1 MNFKYSVIVFLLL
14 FSYSFSQNINIEVKE
29 ANGTPISEVNVQL
42 LKNEKILNFQKTND
56 KGICTFLLSEKGTF
70 SLKFTSLL
78 YKTKLVEINT
88 NEKNDFEVVLESQV
102 KTIPTIEIKARPK
115 IASAKED
122 TIAFNLKAVRDG
134 TERTTE
140 DLIKKLP
147 GLNINENGKVTYKGK
162 SIGQVLIEGNEF
174 FGKNHKMAT
183 QNISADMV
191 ESIDLWQN
199 YTTINGNR
207 STALNLKL
215 KEEYKG
221 KITGNIEANYGTK
234 NSYLGHANL
243 FRLGKLGNLALI
255 ADANNIAKD
264 PISFMDFYEMNTQED
279 IDNADNN
286 SNIDIPTFLNNDGK
300 VKSKDNQFGALQYS
314 KSKNNFSITAFSI
327 FNNAHLDKFST
338 SKRTVFEGQSK
349 DFNFYEQRTE
359 NNKGFLG
366 TTQIK
371 MKKSFADESFLY
383 YNFGY
388 NPTQDDFNQNVDRYA
403 PVNANFYAI
412 NNTVKNNGISNFLS
426 WNKQLNN
433 SKIIFAFSQLNEDY
447 SGGLNIL
454 SNNNLFLTGNT
465 SLFQQYDVNSNR
477 YGLDFYLKNKNS
489 FVNVNL
495 HSGFSYKN
503 EQSELTEFVSQ
514 ANENRTLKTYH
525 YINDLNVYRQLDKF
539 DLSASL
545 SSHFLNI
552 NELEKHYFE
561 KRLRFQYSPASK
573 GNTEISFEYN
583 SKYKLPTLKLLQY
596 NPLYTKGLYFNQN
609 VNLTPGLL
617 SNTDSYKL
625 TFHRA
630 YLEKG
635 SSMFLMLMYDKTQP
649 SYTTN
654 TTNYGT
660 FSGMENTIGKYND
673 RFIFLFAGDRR
684 INKNYILKTK
694 FTSALNRNVNFISDN
709 ENISSVQNFELSQKL
724 STNFKN
730 KPLQFDLG
738 YTFTKSI
745 FEQSFYDTTS
755 KQDNIK
761 LSFGVRANIKK
772 EWIGNILGEYL
783 IQKTGETTLRNFLIG
798 GQISYRK
805 EKSNFE
811 YNLQFN
817 NILNLNSF
825 QYINSYTSQLG
836 IDEISTT
843 ALRGYIMA
851 GLKFNF

>member
-1 MNFKYSVIVFLLL
+1 MNFKFSIIIILFF

-29 ANGTPISEVNVQL
+29 ANGNPISEVNVQL
-42 LKNEKILNFQKTND
+42 LKHEKTLDFQKTND
-56 KGICTFLLSEKGTF
+56 KGVCNFQPSQKGNF
-70 SLKFTSLL
+70 SLKFSSLL
-78 YKTKLVEINT
+78 YKTKIVEINT
-88 NEKNDFEVVLESQV
+88 NEKNDFGIVLESQV

-147 GLNINENGKVTYKGK
+147 GLNINENGKVTYRGK
-162 SIGQVLIEGNEF
+162 SVGQVLVEGNEF

-183 QNISADMV
+183 QNISANMV

-221 KITGNIEANYGTK
+221 KITGNIEGNYGTN

-243 FRLGKLGNLALI
+243 FRIGKLGNVALI

-279 IDNADNN
+279 IDNSDSS
-286 SNIDIPTFLNNDGK
+286 SNVDIPTFLNNDGK
-300 VKSKDNQFGALQYS
+300 VESKDNQFGALQYS
-314 KSKNNFSITAFSI
+314 KSKKNFSITAFSI
-327 FNNAHLDKFST
+327 FNNAQLNKFST
-338 SKRTVFEGQSK
+338 SKRTVFEGQSM

-359 NNKGFLG
+359 SNRGFLG

-371 MKKSFADESFLY
+371 MKKTFADDSFLY

-388 NPTQDDFNQNVDRYA
+388 NPTQDNFNQNIDRYSTDI
-403 PVNANFYAI
+403 NFYTI

-426 WNKQLNN
+426 WNKQLNS
-433 SKIIFAFSQLNEDY
+433 SKIIFAFNQMNEDY
-447 SGGLNIL
+447 SGNLNIL
-454 SNNNLFLTGNT
+454 SNNNLFLTDNN
-465 SLFQQYDVNSNR
+465 SLFQQYDVNSKR
-477 YGLDFYLKNKNS
+477 YGLDFYLKNKNKL
-489 FVNVNL
+489 VNFNL

-503 EQSELTEFVSQ
+503 EKSELTELISQ

-525 YINDLNVYRQLDKF
+525 YINDLNMYKQFGKF
-539 DLSASL
+539 ELSASL

-552 NELEKHYFE
+552 NEYEKHYFE
-561 KRLRFQYSPASK
+561 KRLKFQYSPASK
-573 GNTEISFEYN
+573 ANTEVSLEYN
-583 SKYKLPTLKLLQY
+583 SIYKLPTLKLLQY
-596 NPLYTKGLYFNQN
+596 NPLYTKDLYFTQN
-609 VNLTPGLL
+609 VDLTPDLI
-617 SNTDSYKL
+617 SNTDIYKL

-635 SSMFLMLMYDKTQP
+635 SSIFLMLMYDKTKP
-649 SYTTN
+649 SFTTN
-654 TTNYGT
+654 SINYGK
-660 FSGMENTIGKYND
+660 FSAMENTMGRYND
-673 RFIFLFAGDRR
+673 RLIFLFASDRR
-684 INKNYILKTK
+684 FSKYYTLKTK
-694 FTSALNRNVNFISDN
+694 FTSALTKNVNYISEN
-709 ENISSVQNFELSQKL
+709 ENISTVQNFELSQKL

-738 YTFTKSI
+738 YTFTKGI

-755 KQDNIK
+755 KQDNIR
-761 LSFGVRANIKK
+761 LSFGIRANIKK
-772 EWIGNILGEYL
+772 EWIGNILSEYL
-783 IQKTGETTLRNFLIG
+783 IQKTGENKLSNFLIG

-811 YNLQFN
+811 YSLLFS

-836 IDEISTT
+836 TEEASTA
-843 ALRGYIMA
+843 ALQGYIIG
-851 GLKFNF
+851 GLKYNF

>member
-1 MNFKYSVIVFLLL
+1 MNFKFSVIVFLFF
-14 FSYSFSQNINIEVKE
+14 FSCSFSQNINIQVKDLD
-29 ANGTPISEVNVQL
+29 GSPIPEVNVQL
-42 LKNEKILNFQKTND
+42 IKLEKTLDFQKTND
-56 KGICTFLLSEKGTF
+56 KGICNFRLSEKGNF
-70 SLKFTSLL
+70 SVKLTSLL
-78 YKTKLVEINT
+78 FKTKIVEINA
-88 NEKNDFEVVLESQV
+88 NEKTDFDIILESQV
-102 KTIPTIEIKARPK
+102 KTIPTVEIKARPK

-162 SIGQVLIEGNEF
+162 SVGQVLIEGNDF

-183 QNISADMV
+183 QNISANMV

-199 YTTINGNR
+199 YTTINGNH

-221 KITGNIEANYGTK
+221 KITGNVEGNYGTK

-243 FRLGKLGNLALI
+243 FRIGKLGNLALI

-314 KSKNNFSITAFSI
+314 KSKKNFSITAFSI
-327 FNNAHLDKFST
+327 FNNAQLNKFST
-338 SKRTVFEGQSK
+338 SKRTAFEGQSK
-349 DFNFYEQRTE
+349 DFNFYEQKTE
-359 NNKGFLG
+359 NNNGFLG

-371 MKKSFADESFLY
+371 IKKSFADDSFLY

-388 NPTQDDFNQNVDRYA
+388 NPTQDNFNQHIDRYSTDI
-403 PVNANFYAI
+403 NFYII
-412 NNTVKNNGISNFLS
+412 NNIVKNNGINNFLS
-426 WNKQLNN
+426 WNKQFNN
-433 SKIIFAFSQLNEDY
+433 SKIIFAFSQINEDY
-447 SGGLNIL
+447 SGSLNVL
-454 SNNNLFLTGNT
+454 SNKDLFLTDNN
-465 SLFQQYDVNSNR
+465 SLFQQYGVNSNR
-477 YGLDFYLKNKNS
+477 YGLDFYLKNKN
-489 FVNVNL
+489 NL
-495 HSGFSYKN
+495 FNFNFHSGFSYKN
-503 EQSELTEFVSQ
+503 EKSVLTELLSQ
-514 ANENRTLKTYH
+514 KNENRTLKTYH
-525 YINDLNVYRQLDKF
+525 SINNLNIYKQFGKF

-552 NELEKHYFE
+552 NEYEKHYFE
-561 KRLRFQYSPASK
+561 KRLKFQYSPESKAS
-573 GNTEISFEYN
+573 TEISLEYN
-583 SKYKLPTLKLLQY
+583 SIYKLPNLKLLQY
-596 NPLYTKGLYFNQN
+596 NPLYTKDLYFNQN
-609 VNLTPGLL
+609 MDLTPDLL
-617 SNTDSYKL
+617 SNTDGYKL

-635 SSMFLMLMYDKTQP
+635 NSMFLMLMYDKTKP
-649 SYTTN
+649 SFTTN
-654 TTNYGT
+654 TINYGT
-660 FSGMENTIGKYND
+660 FSAMENTMGRYNN
-673 RFIFLFAGDRR
+673 RFIFLFASDRR
-684 INKNYILKTK
+684 FSKYYTLKTK
-694 FTSALNRNVNFISDN
+694 FTSALTKNVNFISDN
-709 ENISSVQNFELSQKL
+709 ENISKVQNFELSQKL

-730 KPLQFDLG
+730 NPLQFDLG
-738 YTFTKSI
+738 YTFAKSI
-745 FEQSFYDTTS
+745 FEQSFYNTTS

-761 LSFGVRANIKK
+761 LSFGIRANIKK

-783 IQKTGETTLRNFLIG
+783 IQKTGENTLRNFLIG
-798 GQISYRK
+798 GQFSYRK

-836 IDEISTT
+836 IDETSTT
-843 ALRGYIMA
+843 ALQGYIIG
-851 GLKFNF
+851 GLKYNF

>member
-1 MNFKYSVIVFLLL
+1 MNFKFSIIIFLLF
-14 FSYSFSQNINIEVKE
+14 FSYSFSQDINIKVKE
-29 ANGTPISEVNVQL
+29 ANGNSISEVNVQL
-42 LKNEKILNFQKTND
+42 LKNEKTLDFQKTND
-56 KGICTFLLSEKGTF
+56 KGICNFQVSQKGNF

-78 YKTKLVEINT
+78 YKTKVVEINT
-88 NEKNDFEVVLESQV
+88 NEKNDFEIVLESQV
-102 KTIPTIEIKARPK
+102 KTIPTVEIKARPK

-162 SIGQVLIEGNEF
+162 AIGQVLVEGNEF

-183 QNISADMV
+183 QNISANMV

-215 KEEYKG
+215 KDEYKG
-221 KITGNIEANYGTK
+221 KITGNIEGNYGSK
-234 NSYLGHANL
+234 NSYSGHANL
-243 FRLGKLGNLALI
+243 FRIGKLGNLALI

-314 KSKNNFSITAFSI
+314 KSKKNFSITAFSI
-327 FNNAHLDKFST
+327 FNNAQLNKFST
-338 SKRTVFEGQSK
+338 SKRTAFEGQSK
-349 DFNFYEQRTE
+349 DFNFYEQKTE

-371 MKKSFADESFLY
+371 IKKSFADDSFLY

-388 NPTQDDFNQNVDRYA
+388 NPTQDNFNQNIDRYSTDI
-403 PVNANFYAI
+403 NFYII
-412 NNTVKNNGISNFLS
+412 NNTSKNNGISNFLS

-433 SKIIFAFSQLNEDY
+433 SKIIFAFNQINENY
-447 SGGLNIL
+447 LGSLNIL
-454 SNNNLFLTGNT
+454 SNKDLFLTDNN

-477 YGLDFYLKNKNS
+477 YGLDFYLKNKNKLIN
-489 FVNVNL
+489 FNF

-503 EQSELTEFVSQ
+503 EKSELTELMSQ

-525 YINDLNVYRQLDKF
+525 YINDLNMYKQFGKF

-545 SSHFLNI
+545 SSHLLNI
-552 NELEKHYFE
+552 NEYEKHYFE
-561 KRLRFQYSPASK
+561 KRLKFQYSPSSKAS
-573 GNTEISFEYN
+573 TEISLEYN
-583 SKYKLPTLKLLQY
+583 SIYKLPTLKLLQY
-596 NPLYTKGLYFNQN
+596 NPLYTKDLYFNQN
-609 VNLTPGLL
+609 TDLTPDLL

-635 SSMFLMLMYDKTQP
+635 SSTFLMLMYDKTKP

-654 TTNYGT
+654 TINYGT
-660 FSGMENTIGKYND
+660 FSAMENTMGRYSD
-673 RFIFLFAGDRR
+673 RLIFLFASDRR
-684 INKNYILKTK
+684 FSKNYTLKTK
-694 FTSALNRNVNFISDN
+694 FTSAIARNVNFISDN
-709 ENISSVQNFELSQKL
+709 ENISTVQNFELSQKL

-745 FEQSFYDTTS
+745 FEQSFFDTMS

-761 LSFGVRANIKK
+761 LSFGIRTNIKK

-783 IQKTGETTLRNFLIG
+783 IQKTQQNTLRNLLIG
-798 GQISYRK
+798 GQVSYRK

-836 IDEISTT
+836 VDEISTT
-843 ALRGYIMA
+843 ALQGYVIG
-851 GLKFNF
+851 GLKYNF